1 MCCGTFRNDKFFCVF
16 LVISRNIL
24 TEPSSSQ
31 PTADELDSP
40 AGQAD
45 SSSPSSDLSQSGPPG
60 GAAVP
65 QEPIENPEMTGFES
79 TAQEASRSGNS
90 SVLVAGQTELLSSTA
105 GKESRD
111 PAKPAHADEM

>member
-1 MCCGTFRNDKFFCVF
+1 MINSFVF

-31 PTADELDSP
+31 PTADELDTPAEQPGSP
-40 AGQAD
+40 
-45 SSSPSSDLSQSGPPG
+45 SLSSDLSQSGPPG
-60 GAAVP
+60 GAAAP
-65 QEPIENPEMTGFES
+65 QEPIENPEITGFES
-79 TAQEASRSGNS
+79 TPQEGSQSGNS
-90 SVLVAGQTELLSSTA
+90 SALVAGQTELLSSTA